1 MNDRRNAAAEIIQLD
16 YRDGVQYSIYR
27 HHRTKDIFVFDHILC
42 SLKYVLVCRHEM
54 VAVRIQ
60 NTVVQIC
67 LRAYLMLPRSRHRV
81 SIYGRG
87 RERERMRVLALGGSL

>member
-1 MNDRRNAAAEIIQLD
+1 MIAGTRLLKLYNLTTGMVCSTPFIDII
-16 YRDGVQYSIYR
+16 GKV
-27 HHRTKDIFVFDHILC
+27 VFDYILC
-42 SLKYVLVCRHEM
+42 ILKYVLVCRHEM